1 VVTVESFNELIG
13 KDVFTDKGLYCGK
26 VTDLELDIE
35 KFRVKGIVIDVAR
48 GSYLASI
55 VGNKRGVIV
64 PYHLVESIGDV
75 VIIRSFSPSLSEGIS
90 TE

>member
-1 VVTVESFNELIG
+1 MVTVESFNELVG

-35 KFRVKGIVIDVAR
+35 KFRVKGIVIDVVR

-75 VIIRSFSPSLSEGIS
+75 VIIRSFSPTLSEEIS

>member
-1 VVTVESFNELIG
+1 MVTVESFNELIG

>member
-1 VVTVESFNELIG
+1 MVTVESFNELVG

-26 VTDLELDIE
+26 VTDLELDVD
-35 KFRVKGIVIDVAR
+35 KFRVRGIVIDVVR
-48 GSYLASI
+48 GSHLASI
-55 VGNKRGVIV
+55 VGNKRGIIV

-75 VIIRSFSPSLSEGIS
+75 VIIRSFSPTMSESVS